1 MTTEQKLA
9 AIKEIN
15 QEVDSLDLFLK
26 NLDKGDFF
34 QVNVEINDEPL
45 RKTLG
50 EYWRV
55 RKKVLLKKA
64 EELMK

>member
-1 MTTEQKLA
+1 MTTEEKLG

-15 QEVDSLDLFLK
+15 QEVESLDLFLK

-45 RKTLG
+45 RETLG
-50 EYWRV
+50 DYWRA
-55 RKKVLLKKA
+55 RKALLLREA